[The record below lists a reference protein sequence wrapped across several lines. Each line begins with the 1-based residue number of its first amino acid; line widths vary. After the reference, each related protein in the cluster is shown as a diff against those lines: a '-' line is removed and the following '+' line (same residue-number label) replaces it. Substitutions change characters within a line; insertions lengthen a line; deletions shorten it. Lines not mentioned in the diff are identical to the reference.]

1 MNPDTNKFEKLEKGL
16 FGDANLT
23 RPDGSPVPKD
33 WSIFT
38 VGEEVTIK
46 DYTFKVA
53 YIGESVILFEPVG
66 PRVLDNDSEVPY
78 YGWLKPLPDEDRS
91 PTQAQRREWRRR
103 IAAKYP

>member
-1 MNPDTNKFEKLEKGL
+1 MNPDTNKFEKLVHGSV
-16 FGDANLT
+16 
-23 RPDGSPVPKD
+23 RPDGSPVPEH

-53 YIGESVILFEPVG
+53 YIGESAILFEPVG

-78 YGWLKPLPDEDRS
+78 YGWLEPLPDEDSS
-91 PTQAQRREWRRR
+91 PTQAQRREWRRNELR
-103 IAAKYP
+103 DAWSGRRRW